1 MAAERAVLHY
11 LVRHGDAKSELED
24 PAKPLSDHGREDVL
38 RVARYA
44 ASIGLEVAEI
54 RHSNRLRARQT
65 AEILA
70 EHLVPRLG
78 IREAEGLA
86 PGDEP
91 DRGRAELEATKEPLM
106 LVGHLPNLSRLA
118 SALLLGEFKSEL
130 IRLEM
135 ASIVCIE
142 RTNTGFRLMWILT
155 PDMVQA

>member
-1 MAAERAVLHY
+1 MAAKRAMPHY
-11 LVRHGDAKSELED
+11 LVRHGEAQSELED
-24 PAKPLSDHGREDVL
+24 PTKPLSDHGREEVV

-44 ASIGLEVAEI
+44 ASIGVEIAEI

-91 DRGRAELEATKEPLM
+91 DRIRTELEAAEEPLM
-106 LVGHLPNLSRLA
+106 LVGHLPHLSRLV
-118 SALLLGEFKSEL
+118 SALVLGNSKTEI
-130 IRLEM
+130 IRPDTGTMICL
-135 ASIVCIE
+135 AKAE
-142 RTNTGFRLMWILT
+142 RGFRLRWVLT
-155 PDMVQA
+155 PELAQA

>member
-11 LVRHGDAKSELED
+11 LVRHGEAKSELED
-24 PAKPLSDHGREDVL
+24 PAKPLSNHGREDVL
-38 RVARYA
+38 RMARYA

-70 EHLVPRLG
+70 EYLAPRLG
-78 IREAEGLA
+78 ILEAEGLA

-91 DRGRAELEATKEPLM
+91 DRIRSELEAAGEPLM

-118 SALLLGEFKSEL
+118 SALLLGESTSEL
-130 IRLEM
+130 VRLQM
-135 ASIVCIE
+135 ASIVCLE
-142 RTNTGFRLMWILT
+142 RTDAGFRLIWILT
-155 PDMVQA
+155 PDLVQT